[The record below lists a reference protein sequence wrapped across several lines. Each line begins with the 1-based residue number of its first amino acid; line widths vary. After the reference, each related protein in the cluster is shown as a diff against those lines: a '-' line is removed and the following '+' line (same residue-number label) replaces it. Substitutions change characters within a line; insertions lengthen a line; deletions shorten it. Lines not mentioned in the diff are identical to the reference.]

1 MRTDNEIERVLNGAA
16 DLKDQRY
23 AEGIQDACR
32 YFLRKMS
39 ENELLQTN
47 DWNNDNKSEY

>member
-1 MRTDNEIERVLNGAA
+1 MRTDSEVERVLNGAA
-16 DLKDQRY
+16 DLKNQEY

-39 ENELLQTN
+39 ENELLKEN
-47 DWNNDNKSEY
+47 DDDY